1 MDDPKSLRIVAVG
14 LILAALAVGY
24 FLLTGG
30 FAVTK
35 SKKAQTQNTQI
46 AGVVSSPTP
55 SSYGTVTPNPTTQ
68 AQDATSS
75 ASAYSR
81 ILSRNQAQGNVQT
94 LPATGFPAGLAVV
107 FSIGTIVSGW
117 SLRKYP
123 N

>member
-1 MDDPKSLRIVAVG
+1 MDDPRSLRIVTVG

-30 FAVTK
+30 FSVTK
-35 SKKAQTQNTQI
+35 SKKTQSQNIQTADVT
-46 AGVVSSPTP
+46 SSPAPSYEAVTP
-55 SSYGTVTPNPTTQ
+55 SPASQPQN
-68 AQDATSS
+68 AT

-81 ILSRNQAQGNVQT
+81 ILARNQAQGNVQT
-94 LPATGFPAGLAVV
+94 LPATGFPAGLAVI
-107 FSIGTIVSGW
+107 FSVGTIVSGW